1 METQALVLAPSQM
14 QLHVDGTNVP
24 AATWKEA
31 LKILATQALVHGGHI
46 GLKLMDAD
54 GSIHAAYTI
63 DHNSTVKPAEPRGN
77 DAAAIIE
84 LSDWVLTSPGTQI
97 HESFSSVATATDH
110 LQHIANSSGTAV
122 PVHLVGI
129 GPSEAS
135 TITIEPDRA
144 PEQEPSVPNGTD
156 EPKSE
161 QLPGNDEDYTT
172 EEPDTSAVEADPEIP
187 VDELLVDN
195 FFTTDDEIDTAQ
207 PVDDDVISAL
217 EGIPVCNGSTAAE
230 PRLETSPAPTRRKLL
245 IAAMIAAILVVVL
258 ILTMI
263 ARAWLIPGSTED
275 SSSPAARYEQQVS
288 TSQAPAA
295 SADGKTIALAGPDG
309 FTFVD
314 TDSGHTL
321 HTDQS
326 VVSST
331 TIYLAGKTGFLLAS
345 NDHTSKCDRHED
357 QINCQKVQAPSKSQ
371 KVSARAGSIAYMDN
385 AHRDIASVLTG
396 TKTTDF
402 HTPAN
407 GDSYISQA
415 NDDHALWASAADGG
429 SIKTATANGSVTT
442 TAKLAAPAKATKLVS
457 WLGPTST
464 GDIAV
469 LWTGPKGTN
478 VIATHDAATGK
489 PTHEATIPEV
499 NDGAKHLTN
508 SGNALI
514 LGTSVFDAE
523 TGKVSRALGGKDV
536 TATSNGFSLGTKYIT
551 AEGATFDEPHN
562 GFIVTTRDDQ
572 SALAVIDGKLA
583 VTDQK

>member
-1 METQALVLAPSQM
+1 METQSLVLAPSQM

-24 AATWKEA
+24 AANWAEA
-31 LKILATQALVHGGHI
+31 HEILTRQALVHGGQI
-46 GLKLMDAD
+46 GLKLLDAD
-54 GSIHAAYTI
+54 GSVQAVYTI
-63 DHNSTVKPAEPRGN
+63 DHHSNVTPSGDLHV

-84 LSDWVLTSPGTQI
+84 LSHWVLTSPGTQI

-110 LQHIANSSGTAV
+110 LQHIANTSGTAV
-122 PVHLVGI
+122 PVQLIGI
-129 GPSEAS
+129 GPVQAS
-135 TITIEPDRA
+135 IITIEPD
-144 PEQEPSVPNGTD
+144 EPSEPESTVPNGTVD
-156 EPKSE
+156 PVEEP
-161 QLPGNDEDYTT
+161 LPGNDADYTT
-172 EEPDTSAVEADPEIP
+172 EAPDTSATEADHEIP

-195 FFTTDDEIDTAQ
+195 FLTTDDEIDTAQ

-217 EGIPVCNGSTAAE
+217 EEMPVCHGSTAAE

-245 IAAMIAAILVVVL
+245 IAAMIVAILVVVL

-263 ARAWLIPGSTED
+263 VRAWLIPSSTED
-275 SSSPAARYEQQVS
+275 SSSPAARYGQQVS

-295 SADGKTIALAGPDG
+295 SSDGKTLALAGPDG

-357 QINCQKVQAPSKSQ
+357 QVNCQDVQAPSKSQ
-371 KVSARAGSIAYMDN
+371 KVSARAGSIAYMDA

-407 GDSYISQA
+407 GDSYISQT

-442 TAKLAAPAKATKLVS
+442 TAKLAAPAKATKVVS
-457 WLGPTST
+457 WLGPTAT
-464 GDIAV
+464 GDVAV

-478 VIATHDAATGK
+478 VIATHDPSSGK

-523 TGKVSRALGGKDV
+523 TGKVSRALGDKEV